1 MLTARQWIDAL
12 ELEPHVEG
20 GYFRRTFQADRRPPV
35 PTPRGERL
43 LLTSIHYLLTEESPI
58 GYWHLNRSDILHFH
72 HSGAPLTYHLIHP
85 DGRAESLLL
94 GQDPRQGQALTLA
107 VPGGVWKATSLDCG
121 DHALI
126 SEAVAPGFDYADMTL
141 GDPDDL
147 TARFPRHAALIQ
159 RYCRPYSARGAGGV
173 RAGGEAPMSVTP
185 PGGRSQVSGT
195 KESSDSGRVWPPSTT
210 SV

>member
-1 MLTARQWIDAL
+1 MAINRPRAGLHG
-12 ELEPHVEG
+12 ELRAAKSSVYDPG
-20 GYFRRTFQADRRPPV
+20 GFTCSQPV
-35 PTPRGERL
+35 PEP
-43 LLTSIHYLLTEESPI
+43 ESADYAAHRFTLD
-58 GYWHLNRSDILHFH
+58 GRVVAFRAARTNLNRSDILHFH

-159 RYCRPYSARGAGGV
+159 RYCRPDSARGADG
-173 RAGGEAPMSVTP
+173 
-185 PGGRSQVSGT
+185 PGRG
-195 KESSDSGRVWPPSTT
+195 
-210 SV
+210 